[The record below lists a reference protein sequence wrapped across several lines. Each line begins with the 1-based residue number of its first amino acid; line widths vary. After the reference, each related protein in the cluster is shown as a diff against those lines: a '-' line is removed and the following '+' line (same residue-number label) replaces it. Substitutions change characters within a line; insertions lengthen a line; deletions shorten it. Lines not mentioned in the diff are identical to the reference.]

1 MQCNSISIPRS
12 TKVESV
18 KSYEKIFDVD
28 FIHFAKSISHAMLT
42 TSPPRCLVWSKKKGL
57 TRAHAKFQSQSGVKL
72 FTAGPIVVVVYF
84 DETRD
89 SFSRVPCWQ

>member
-1 MQCNSISIPRS
+1 M
-12 TKVESV
+12 ESV
-18 KSYEKIFDVD
+18 KSYEKIFNVD

-42 TSPPRCLVWSKKKGL
+42 SNHESSSMSGLVQEEAKKGL

>member
-1 MQCNSISIPRS
+1 MSG
-12 TKVESV
+12 
-18 KSYEKIFDVD
+18 
-28 FIHFAKSISHAMLT
+28 
-42 TSPPRCLVWSKKKGL
+42 LVQEEAKGL

>member
-1 MQCNSISIPRS
+1 MQWYRKSIPRS

-42 TSPPRCLVWSKKKGL
+42 TSPLRLVSSKKGL

>member
-1 MQCNSISIPRS
+1 M
-12 TKVESV
+12 ESV

-42 TSPPRCLVWSKKKGL
+42 TSPPRLVWSKKKGL

>member
-1 MQCNSISIPRS
+1 MSG
-12 TKVESV
+12 
-18 KSYEKIFDVD
+18 
-28 FIHFAKSISHAMLT
+28 
-42 TSPPRCLVWSKKKGL
+42 LVQEEATKGL

>member
-1 MQCNSISIPRS
+1 MSGLVQ
-12 TKVESV
+12 VE
-18 KSYEKIFDVD
+18 
-28 FIHFAKSISHAMLT
+28 A
-42 TSPPRCLVWSKKKGL
+42 KKGL